1 MPNYRIDAKG
11 NRCGTA
17 DLLYLTDV
25 GMNNHRDYTVAGD
38 STNGDQPRTFWALSQ
53 RLNHN
58 KEIDMTPT
66 NTVRLASIISLALH
80 LYIFSMTAVADSGA
94 NANSDLSYTYVRL
107 NGASGEIDHRDSDGF
122 GVAASF
128 AFSDE
133 FYLTAAHAKSDVDLY
148 YANVDSERQR
158 LGVGF
163 HAALGN
169 RTDLITEVVY
179 ANAKLTFDPTHT
191 EDNSDADPALTLGGR
206 EHGYELTLGVRG
218 MAGESLELQVGARY
232 IDIDGHTETT
242 GYFVA
247 DYFITEKI
255 SLGVGYEKSENSDAA
270 QFNARYNF

>member
-1 MPNYRIDAKG
+1 
-11 NRCGTA
+11 
-17 DLLYLTDV
+17 
-25 GMNNHRDYTVAGD
+25 
-38 STNGDQPRTFWALSQ
+38 
-53 RLNHN
+53 
-58 KEIDMTPT
+58 MTPT
-66 NTVRLASIISLALH
+66 KTVRLASVISLALH
-80 LYIFSMTAVADSGA
+80 LYIFSIAAVADSGA
-94 NANSDLSYTYVRL
+94 NPNSDLSYTYVRL

-122 GVAASF
+122 GIAASF
-128 AFSDE
+128 AFSDQ
-133 FYLTAAHAKSDVDLY
+133 FYLTAAHAKTDIDSY

-169 RTDLITEVVY
+169 RTDFITEVVY
-179 ANAKLTFDPTHT
+179 TNAKLTFDRTHT
-191 EDNSDADPALTLGGR
+191 EDNSDADPALTLGEREEQASGR

-242 GYFVA
+242 GYFAA

-270 QFNARYNF
+270 LFNARYNF